1 MFRLSVSGGAAG
13 GDAWGRVGIFMA
25 EADSAQDIGG
35 FSQGRGTGVADCVR
49 GSQGGAYKVLS
60 LLILWVLSNTI

>member
-1 MFRLSVSGGAAG
+1 MFSLSVSGGAAG

-35 FSQGRGTGVADCVR
+35 FGRGTGVADCVR
-49 GSQGGAYKVLS
+49 GGVRR
-60 LLILWVLSNTI
+60 TIQDAVPGDSMGVV